1 MSADK
6 RTHIK
11 LAKEC
16 ANFAKVLALKTAAE
30 SIPTART

>member
-6 RTHIK
+6 RTHKK

-16 ANFAKVLALKTAAE
+16 ANFAKVLALMTATE
-30 SIPTART
+30 SVPTAR